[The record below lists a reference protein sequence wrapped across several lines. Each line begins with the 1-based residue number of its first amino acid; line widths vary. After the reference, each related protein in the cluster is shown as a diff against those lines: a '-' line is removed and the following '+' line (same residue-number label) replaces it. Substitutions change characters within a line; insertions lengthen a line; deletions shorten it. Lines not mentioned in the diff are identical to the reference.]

1 VLNGIDPA
9 KWDPAIDGSALRR
22 ELGVPLD
29 ALVLASVSRLFSW
42 KGQRELI
49 RAVALLKDEFPNL
62 KLLIV
67 GNDAVEVE
75 GSSFSEELKTL
86 AGSLGVL
93 DRILFT
99 GGRSDVPRVM
109 ASCDVF
115 TLPSFEEPFGL
126 VFLEAM
132 AMRRPVAAVNN
143 GGTPEVVEHGR
154 TGLLSPP
161 WDVPALAA
169 NIATLLRDPALRAEM
184 GARGRE
190 RMLEHFTA
198 QRMAREVGAAYE
210 RIVRA

>member
-1 VLNGIDPA
+1 
-9 KWDPAIDGSALRR
+9 
-22 ELGVPLD
+22 
-29 ALVLASVSRLFSW
+29 
-42 KGQRELI
+42 
-49 RAVALLKDEFPNL
+49 
-62 KLLIV
+62 
-67 GNDAVEVE
+67 
-75 GSSFSEELKTL
+75 
-86 AGSLGVL
+86 
-93 DRILFT
+93 
-99 GGRSDVPRVM
+99 
-109 ASCDVF
+109 
-115 TLPSFEEPFGL
+115 

-190 RMLEHFTA
+190 RVLEHFTA

-210 RIVRA
+210 RIVQLR